1 MMHAYI
7 SKASSL
13 DTLTPGMEIVTS
25 SHLDIGGMPRID
37 TCPRKDTRDHSY
49 AYILPISYVIL
60 NPEGPTT
67 LIMPVRFP
75 SLSARMWYLAERQ
88 PLLEAIDPLSSPASL
103 SILYIQWDGQPG
115 ASRLLRFPI
124 RRQVWYNIS

>member
-1 MMHAYI
+1 MHAYI

-25 SHLDIGGMPRID
+25 SHLDIG
-37 TCPRKDTRDHSY
+37 
-49 AYILPISYVIL
+49 
-60 NPEGPTT
+60 EGPTT

-124 RRQVWYNIS
+124 RRQYVISPSYSCYGCAQVPCVRIRSQSRRGTREVLG